1 MRSQILAEAF
11 IWDTVCLISIK
22 IEASWEHYL
31 SVDHFDP
38 LRLLN
43 WPKSPHHLGLK
54 KLFIV
59 AGGDTHC
66 RTTISTYHISKIK
79 ISLLLTLIFP
89 SLLIFFFKTDIRGET
104 RLFYERINIMLFFS
118 FLVFWIMNYALYIS
132 VFFDIFL

>member
-1 MRSQILAEAF
+1 MVKIDDVVKKLNPNSMTQKK
-11 IWDTVCLISIK
+11 THPKLIQGSK
-22 IEASWEHYL
+22 I
-31 SVDHFDP
+31 
-38 LRLLN
+38 
-43 WPKSPHHLGLK
+43 SPQTHLGLK

-118 FLVFWIMNYALYIS
+118 FLVF
-132 VFFDIFL
+132 